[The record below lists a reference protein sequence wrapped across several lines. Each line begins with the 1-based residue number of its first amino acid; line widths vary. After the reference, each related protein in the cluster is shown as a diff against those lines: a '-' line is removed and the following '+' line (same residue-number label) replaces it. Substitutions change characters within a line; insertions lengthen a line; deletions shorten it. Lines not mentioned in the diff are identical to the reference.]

1 MARFA
6 LLGEALGHL
15 ADVKLAGNGGAVSG
29 GLLT

>member
-1 MARFA
+1 MARCA
-6 LLGEALGHL
+6 LLGKARGHF

>member
-6 LLGEALGHL
+6 LLGEALGHFTY
-15 ADVKLAGNGGAVSG
+15 VKLAGNGGAVSG